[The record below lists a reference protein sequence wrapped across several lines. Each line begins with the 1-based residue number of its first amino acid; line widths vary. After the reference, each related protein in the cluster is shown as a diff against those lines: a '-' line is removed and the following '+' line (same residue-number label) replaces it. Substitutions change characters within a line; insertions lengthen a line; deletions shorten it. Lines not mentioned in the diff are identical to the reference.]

1 MELIELREM
10 TELPRQLA
18 VLEMGL
24 ANTARLTSIEYVLVC
39 IILLLYTNLLF
50 SLVMN
55 VFVDNIFNQIH

>member
-55 VFVDNIFNQIH
+55 VFVDNIFQIH

>member
-1 MELIELREM
+1 MELIERPEM

-24 ANTARLTSIEYVLVC
+24 TNTARLTSIEYVLVC